1 MQSLET
7 QAQTLKEAKLKLQD
21 ELLACEQRNYKLE
34 ESVSELETLKT
45 SFERLQGDYDIVLE
59 LLGEKEEQIMELQA
73 DIEDMKS
80 VFRADLSSAY
90 K

>member
-1 MQSLET
+1 MLE
-7 QAQTLKEAKLKLQD
+7 Q
-21 ELLACEQRNYKLE
+21 
-34 ESVSELETLKT
+34 SVSELETFKT

-59 LLGEKEEQIMELQA
+59 LLGEKEEQIMELKA